1 MRAYSIVIK
10 NLPQKHLHPSIRH
23 GFDDERALMDVSLS
37 IKGRPATNRSTTAWL
52 ESKELAEALFAY
64 WRPQLEARWGIFEYR
79 IAEEVADKW
88 QQNWLI
94 KCSNDTK
101 QLLGSADQRKAPR
114 KSKVKSVS
122 PPGRFL
128 VVATIDSSRLYY
140 RGVQKGNIVFCSNIL
155 DAKRYKTREKCEA
168 ALADTGLKESYKAEV
183 LPLSEEDAQKIER
196 GALEARRDYWEFK
209 RGGY

>member
-1 MRAYSIVIK
+1 MHAYSIVIK

-23 GFDDERALMDVSLS
+23 GFDDDQALMDVSLS
-37 IKGRPATNRSTTAWL
+37 VKGRPATNRSTTAWL
-52 ESKELAEALFAY
+52 ESKELAEELVAY
-64 WRPQLEARWGIFEYR
+64 WRPQLEARWGMFEHL

-94 KCSNDTK
+94 TCSNAAR
-101 QLLGSADQRKAPR
+101 QLLGGADHKAPR
-114 KSKVKSVS
+114 KSKGKSVS

-128 VVATIDSSRLYY
+128 VIVTIDSRRLYY
-140 RGVQKGNIVFCSNIL
+140 RGVQKRNIVFCSDIL

-183 LPLSEEDAQKIER
+183 LQLTDQEAQEIER
-196 GALEARRDYWEFK
+196 GASEARRDYWEFK